1 MEIQEQNHGAV
12 TVLKPKGALI
22 REDAAQFLARTQ
34 EARANSFGRIVV
46 DISGVPY
53 VDSVGLEMLVEVTEQ
68 LAESGH
74 VLKLCGVNETVREV
88 LDLTDLSSLFE
99 FFEDMTSAVR
109 SYL

>member
-1 MEIQEQNHGAV
+1 MEILEQNHGAV

-22 REDAAQFLARTQ
+22 REEADQFLARAQ
-34 EARANSFGRIVV
+34 EVCVNSFGRIVV

-53 VDSVGLEMLVEVTEQ
+53 VDSVGLEMLVEVTER
-68 LAESGH
+68 LGESGS

-99 FFEDMTSAVR
+99 FFEDINSAVR